1 MLSIASIATVLG
13 LSEEDTLALTLIVLE
28 DYGIPSDMLGDQE
41 VLNLVLD
48 TLRQMLDKPAI
59 NTTKSL
65 VNDRII
71 ESQALTEKREN
82 TGKSLEYETRLEPRR
97 KRHNTL
103 DKKQNKT
110 INVSVSENVARKE
123 ITVASGDYVY
133 NIDRRYALTFS
144 KNKVYLLDK
153 KQHTDDK
160 GNKYRKKPILA
171 FWFVGLY
178 PDYPVTVSIN
188 FSKLPYSEQCVI
200 IHFINELKNLT
211 TDNGKI
217 IDLRYW
223 LTMTSES
230 DFVNGV
236 SDSTPL
242 YSEFNLWLEGK
253 SYNAINNWVKT
264 LRKRGLDCSDWF
276 VVNGDQKTINKE
288 KIYRLWLENQK
299 TDKLKHKSENV
310 NEFYTSN
317 GKKLGE
323 TAIYT

>member
-1 MLSIASIATVLG
+1 MFSIESIANVLN
-13 LSEEDTLALTLIVLE
+13 LSEEHTLGLTLIVLD

-41 VLNLVLD
+41 VLSLVLD
-48 TLRQMLDKPAI
+48 TLRSMVGKTIEPTQ
-59 NTTKSL
+59 SL
-65 VNDRII
+65 INDRIA

-82 TGKSLEYETRLEPRR
+82 TGESLEYETRLEPRR

-103 DKKQNKT
+103 DKKQKKT

-123 ITVASGDYVY
+123 IAVVSGDYVY
-133 NIDRRYALTFS
+133 NIDRRYALTFA

-153 KQHTDDK
+153 KQHADSN
-160 GNKYRKKPILA
+160 GNKHRKKPVLI
-171 FWFVGLY
+171 FWLMGLY

-188 FSKLPYSEQCVI
+188 FSKLPYSEQCIVT
-200 IHFINELKNLT
+200 HFLNELRNLT

-223 LTMTSES
+223 LTMTSETG
-230 DFVNGV
+230 FVNGV

-264 LRKRGLDCSDWF
+264 LRKRGLNCSGWF
-276 VVNGDQKTINKE
+276 IVNGDQKTVNKDKLFE
-288 KIYRLWLENQK
+288 LWLQSQK
-299 TDKLKHKSENV
+299 TDKKQHKPKNT

-323 TAIYT
+323 MAIYT